1 MNRHVSD
8 ETFRHAGETIFQS
21 QRSHPETNPVYQ
33 WPRSTTGFSHV
44 CVHPQLNLPRSS
56 QELPVRNAQVRSR
69 LTDIPGAA
77 SRTQKGRWR
86 AFWATAGLACV
97 ARLMAPFKQRGSANQ
112 ILTLGR

>member
-56 QELPVRNAQVRSR
+56 QELPVGHGKLEGKVMTEVVTAVLVFLSVGVFLAHAFDAYRTGAVGTRNPRY
-69 LTDIPGAA
+69 
-77 SRTQKGRWR
+77 
-86 AFWATAGLACV
+86 
-97 ARLMAPFKQRGSANQ
+97 
-112 ILTLGR
+112 